1 MRIVCEPKANHSR
14 SLKQLYLATIENAI
28 GTFLKLAQR
37 KGFKMLYKITVDGF
51 GVDEWYSTGGIE
63 SVRAEAKKQFKGK
76 SVRVT
81 LVGRM

>member
-1 MRIVCEPKANHSR
+1 
-14 SLKQLYLATIENAI
+14 
-28 GTFLKLAQR
+28 
-37 KGFKMLYKITVDGF
+37 MLYKITVDGF